1 MNSTL
6 TLVRYAKLENGW
18 RRGKI
23 AKTSNGKIKHPY
35 MMVGGQETE
44 APQGRYQILRYEGK
58 KPIYDDL
65 GNDPSEAL
73 CRFKAAE
80 KQAEKR
86 TEAIRAAEAAGLSIE
101 REQPAATDT
110 RKTLTALAASFLE
123 KHENLPHRSDDSLE
137 KYTLITKTFCQ
148 TCKARYP
155 EDVTVDDVIRW
166 CGWLQKERG
175 YSDRTR
181 SNLYQ
186 SLRGWLKYSGLDPA
200 KLIDQGTH
208 KLLKAYTVKK
218 PDMYTPE
225 QVQALIDAALDEH
238 EALLWQFAYATGL
251 RDSELRMVTRFDL
264 HGLDTEPLLH
274 VKERDELGQIKD
286 GEERTVELAA
296 VLVPKLKKWLKDNPK
311 KILLFGTGNDQPDG
325 HMLRTLKR
333 TARRAGLNC
342 GHCSGCKR
350 KSEDAGCRLYT
361 LHKFRRTYTTR
372 MLKATN
378 GDLRSVMDRT
388 GHSDLK
394 SVMRYLA
401 PNASVRLA
409 VNQAF

>member
-6 TLVRYAKLENGW
+6 TLVRYAKLESGW

-23 AKTSNGKIKHPY
+23 VKTPNGKIKHPY
-35 MMVGGQETE
+35 MLVGGQEIE
-44 APQGRYQILRYEGK
+44 APQGRYQSLHYDGK
-58 KPIYDDL
+58 RPVYTDL
-65 GNDPSEAL
+65 GNDPTHAL
-73 CRFKAAE
+73 SKFKAAQM
-80 KQAEKR
+80 KAGKR
-86 TEAIRAAEAAGLSIE
+86 VEAIRAAEAAGLTIK

-110 RKTLTALAASFLE
+110 RKTLTTLAGSFLE

-137 KYTLITKTFCQ
+137 KYKLITKTFCQ
-148 TCKARYP
+148 TCKDKYP

-166 CGWLQKERG
+166 CGWLQRERG

-225 QVQALIDAALDEH
+225 QVQALMDAALDEH

-264 HGLDTEPLLH
+264 HGLDTDPLLH

-296 VLVPKLKKWLKDNPK
+296 VLVPKLKKWLEDNPK
-311 KILLFGTGNDQPDG
+311 KVLLFGTGNDQPDG

-361 LHKFRRTYTTR
+361 LHKFRRTYTTT
-372 MLKATN
+372 MLKAKT
-378 GDLRSVMDRT
+378 VICDR
-388 GHSDLK
+388 
-394 SVMRYLA
+394 
-401 PNASVRLA
+401 
-409 VNQAF
+409 